1 MTGSPATTRLAEL
14 MARAARGPRREGV
27 YAVWLVV
34 RAAEDRLREPPV
46 PAKLLARQLQALT
59 HRVATLTPPAPI
71 RRGVASALAL
81 LADGGEDA
89 AAAALHQ
96 LTAPAR
102 DALGPE
108 VADVLHGA
116 ARAAR
121 APRGPKQ

>member
-1 MTGSPATTRLAEL
+1 MSASVAATRLAEL
-14 MARAARGPRREGV
+14 MARTARGPRREGV

-34 RAAEDRLREPPV
+34 RAAEDRLREPPI
-46 PAKLLARQLQALT
+46 PPKLLARQLESLT
-59 HRVATLTPPAPI
+59 HRLATLTPPAPI

-81 LADGGEDA
+81 LAEGAADA
-89 AAAALHQ
+89 PAAALHQ

-108 VADVLHGA
+108 VAEAVGSA

-121 APRGPKQ
+121 GPKQ

>member
-1 MTGSPATTRLAEL
+1 MTGSTATTRLAEL
-14 MARAARGPRREGV
+14 MAHTARGPRREGV
-27 YAVWLVV
+27 YALWLVV
-34 RAAEDRLREPPV
+34 RAAEDRLRDPPI
-46 PAKLLARQLQALT
+46 PPKLLARQLESLT

-81 LADGGEDA
+81 LAEGGSDA
-89 AAAALHQ
+89 PAAALHQ

-108 VADVLHGA
+108 VADAVTGA

-121 APRGPKQ
+121 GTKQ